1 MRAEDFMTSPVLTV
15 PPEASR
21 EAVAALLVSHRIASA
36 PVVDHRGEL
45 VGMVCESDVL
55 AAADTDTASDL
66 MTDPIPAVGPGA
78 ELPVLV
84 ARLAEAT
91 GRALP
96 VLRDGTLV
104 GIVGRRDVLR
114 RIAAGDLR
122 DTPTTGAT
130 RAEAGAGGPRGAV
143 PAPVVVGV
151 DGTDSSLAALRW
163 AIDQVR
169 WTLGPLGIPGPRV
182 RAVLAHA
189 HPDLHGSHAD
199 SWRRA
204 AAVLDVAVGS
214 ALDGPPVEVDR
225 VVREGHPVA
234 VLAHEARE
242 AAMLVLGT
250 RDAGTAG
257 PGPVAAR
264 LIGNV
269 TCPVVVI
276 PGQVP
281 ARPTVGARR

>member
-15 PPEASR
+15 PPEAPR
-21 EAVAALLVSHRIASA
+21 EAVAALLVSHGIASA

-55 AAADTDTASDL
+55 AAAATDTARDV
-66 MTDPIPAVGPGA
+66 MTDPIPTVGPDA

-96 VLRDGTLV
+96 VLQDGTLV

-122 DTPTTGAT
+122 DAPTTAAA
-130 RAEAGAGGPRGAV
+130 RADAGGTRGAV

-189 HPDLHGSHAD
+189 HPDLQGSQAD
-199 SWRRA
+199 SRRRA
-204 AAVLDVAVGS
+204 EAVLAVAVES

-225 VVREGHPVA
+225 VVREGHPVV

-242 AAMLVLGT
+242 ASMLVLGT

-257 PGPVAAR
+257 PGPIAAR
-264 LIGNV
+264 LVGTV

-276 PGQVP
+276 PERVP
-281 ARPTVGARR
+281 ARPGVGARR